1 MYVSRLLK
9 FYIPVRFTAGSDRRA
24 RLETQFFRD
33 GFFRSERASER
44 AKPCRAAV
52 EAEEGKVEGGQTAQV
67 KVGLLHVCVSLLRRF
82 PIHSL
87 YHT

>member
-1 MYVSRLLK
+1 MLQTFKVLHSG
-9 FYIPVRFTAGSDRRA
+9 PVYSEAGERQA
-24 RLETQFFRD
+24 RLETQFFID

-44 AKPCRAAV
+44 AKPSRAAV

>member
-1 MYVSRLLK
+1 MFQTFKVLHSGPVYSRQRTLSK
-9 FYIPVRFTAGSDRRA
+9 AWNSI
-24 RLETQFFRD
+24 FRD

-44 AKPCRAAV
+44 AKPSRAAV